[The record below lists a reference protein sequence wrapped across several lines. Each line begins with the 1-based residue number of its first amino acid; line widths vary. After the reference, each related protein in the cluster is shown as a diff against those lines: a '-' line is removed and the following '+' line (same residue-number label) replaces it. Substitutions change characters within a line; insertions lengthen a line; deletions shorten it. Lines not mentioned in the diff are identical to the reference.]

1 MKTYRARDL
10 IVGTF
15 VLCGLLSIGY
25 MSLRLGGLYHTGKG
39 GLMLIATFDQVG
51 DLKPRA
57 SVQIAGVK
65 VGEVKS
71 IGLDEFMRARCV
83 LDLDPTLQ
91 LDTETTASVQTAG
104 LLGAKFIA
112 LEPGGAD
119 DMLHSG
125 DEISRTDSAI
135 SLESLLGKF
144 VNNSGI

>member
-1 MKTYRARDL
+1 MQRSRTRDL
-10 IVGTF
+10 VVGTF

-25 MSLRLGGLYHTGKG
+25 MSIRLGGLYHTGQS
-39 GLMLIATFDQVG
+39 GLELYATFDQVG

-57 SVQIAGVK
+57 AVQIAGVK

-71 IGLDEFMRARCV
+71 IELDEFMRARCL

-91 LDTETTASVQTAG
+91 LDIETTAAIQTAG

-119 DMLHSG
+119 GMLRSG

-144 VNNSGI
+144 VNNSRL